1 MVSKFYTT
9 WRNMLNRCLNKNNPA
24 YKDYGGRGIKV
35 CKRWL
40 KYENFEDDMY
50 DEYGYWLELN
60 YNKRNILCTLDR
72 IDNSK
77 EYSKKNCRWTT
88 QKEQCN
94 NRRYTPRG
102 LITINKKTKQLDE
115 WLKIYNIT
123 RSCYFSRTRKSRGW
137 NKIKAI
143 ITPVKNTCININIV
157 K

>member
-77 EYSKKNCRWTT
+77 EYSKK
-88 QKEQCN
+88 K
-94 NRRYTPRG
+94 
-102 LITINKKTKQLDE
+102 L
-115 WLKIYNIT
+115 
-123 RSCYFSRTRKSRGW
+123 
-137 NKIKAI
+137 
-143 ITPVKNTCININIV
+143 
-157 K
+157 